1 MLLNK
6 CYARSFS
13 RNMLSSTPYFKI
25 QALQCWCIESTG
37 NEIQFQSLQH
47 QRQEKDQLRDTSAKV
62 CLTRQLGC
70 NGIEALHF
78 RSSTWSHH
86 GNADGTLQFF
96 SFFFFQFETLLSENF
111 ARERWFFGSHFTCTS
126 ANPSLVQLCSVNF
139 LFSSLL
145 SWLKLS
151 LQAQSQDN
159 SCDRK

>member
-111 ARERWFFGSHFTCTS
+111 ARERWFFWKPFHLYLGKSFSRTAMLSQFFVILSPLLTEII
-126 ANPSLVQLCSVNF
+126 PSSTEPG
-139 LFSSLL
+139 
-145 SWLKLS
+145 
-151 LQAQSQDN
+151 
-159 SCDRK
+159 